1 MDGKMSSLGPS
12 KHVNIHIHIYKTTQV
27 HQTITGKHNLHF
39 HTKKHIHKHSYLTY
53 TMHIQTCT
61 LYHL

>member
-1 MDGKMSSLGPS
+1 MDGKIMKSSLGPS

-39 HTKKHIHKHSYLTY
+39 HTKKTY
-53 TMHIQTCT
+53 P
-61 LYHL
+61 